1 MLNNLENMWKNVY
14 NLYHEDKSAIHV
26 IYIKYLTEEH
36 PMTEEQ
42 KNAAPE
48 TTEEVKAS
56 EEPKKA
62 PDTSD
67 EPKAATAP
75 DEQRKD
81 FHFFKK

>member
-1 MLNNLENMWKNVY
+1 
-14 NLYHEDKSAIHV
+14 
-26 IYIKYLTEEH
+26 
-36 PMTEEQ
+36 MTEEQ

-81 FHFFKK
+81 FHFLKRKNRIKNYGFLLIGRR